1 MGKRL
6 KLLSLL
12 HQLVEGEMTTFS
24 SGSILSTCFAAL
36 PLLLFVEPRELDL
49 GNDIC

>member
-1 MGKRL
+1 MGKQL

-12 HQLVEGEMTTFS
+12 HQLVKGKMTTFS
-24 SGSILSTCFAAL
+24 SGIIFSTSFAAL
-36 PLLLFVEPRELDL
+36 LLLLFVESRELDL